1 MKEKDDFYCAT
12 CGKFLFTEERESF
25 ASDIK
30 CTAGSYDNAYY
41 DGKEDIF
48 YCKKCALKNGFT
60 IA

>member
-1 MKEKDDFYCAT
+1 MKEKENFYCVA

-41 DGKEDIF
+41 NVKEDIF
-48 YCKKCALKNGFT
+48 YCRECAARNGF
-60 IA
+60 IAV